1 MGFCL
6 GLVTLVQV
14 ARTLAR
20 RKGAEEEPADGST
33 RHE

>member
-14 ARTLAR
+14 AKIIGKK
-20 RKGAEEEPADGST
+20 KGQADG
-33 RHE
+33 EGEAAG